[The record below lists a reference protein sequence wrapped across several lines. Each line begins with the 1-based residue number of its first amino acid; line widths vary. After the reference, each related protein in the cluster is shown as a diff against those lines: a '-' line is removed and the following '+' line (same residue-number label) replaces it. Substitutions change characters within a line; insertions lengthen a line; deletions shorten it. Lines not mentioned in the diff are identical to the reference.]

1 MAKREVIW
9 TSGGVPIDDEILDRY
24 VAEAERGYE
33 DDLIRKGLRGRP
45 SLSNSPSRSL
55 HVKVEPELF
64 TALSDRAASEGVT
77 SSAVIRRALRMYLA
91 G

>member
-9 TSGGVPIDDEILDRY
+9 TSGGVPIDDEVLDRY

-45 SLSNSPSRSL
+45 SLSVSPSRSL

-64 TALSDRAASEGVT
+64 TAVSDRAAQEGVT
-77 SSAVIRRALRMYLA
+77 SSAVVRRALRMYLA